1 MRKKIV
7 DGMSALASVEA
18 ARERVK
24 RWQERQKILGRVR
37 VVVWVPVGRV
47 GEVQRLAQELRNKED
62 DLV

>member
-7 DGMSALASVEA
+7 DGMSALESVEA

-24 RWQERQKILGRVR
+24 RWQERQKEQGRVR
-37 VVVWVPVGRV
+37 AVVWVPVGRV
-47 GEVQRLAQELRNKED
+47 GEIQRLAQELRNKED